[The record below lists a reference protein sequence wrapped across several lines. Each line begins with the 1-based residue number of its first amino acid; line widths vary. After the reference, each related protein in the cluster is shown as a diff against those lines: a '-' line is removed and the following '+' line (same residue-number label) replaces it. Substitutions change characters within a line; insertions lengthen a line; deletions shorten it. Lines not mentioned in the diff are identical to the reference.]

1 MDLFSAYKVA
11 ASATFAMMTSLWI
24 CSLPIRDASIVDR
37 FWGAGFVLIT
47 WVLHFAIPSP
57 DVNTTRAVILA
68 LVTIWGLRLSFYIH
82 LRNRGHGED
91 YRYAEMRSHH
101 GSRFWWYSFLSVFS
115 LQGILMLL
123 VSAPIILVM
132 SDPGVSQITHFGV
145 VGFIVWLVGFV
156 FEAGGDW
163 QLSQF
168 KKNPANKGQLLRT
181 GLWSVTRHP
190 NYFGDALQWW
200 GLGIFAIPYGT
211 AGFIVLAGPLL
222 MTLFIRKVSGVD
234 LLEKSLTNK
243 KPGYDD
249 YIKTTPPFL
258 PKRNFWIGLTTACF
272 ISVIAFQF
280 LSSR

>member
-1 MDLFSAYKVA
+1 MDLVSAYKIA

-24 CSLPIRDASIVDR
+24 CSLPIKDASIVDR
-37 FWGAGFVLIT
+37 FWGAGFVLIA
-47 WVLHFAIPSP
+47 WVLHLTVPSAEHN
-57 DVNTTRAVILA
+57 VTRAVVLA
-68 LVTIWGLRLSFYIH
+68 LVTIWGLRLSLYIH
-82 LRNRGHGED
+82 VRNRGHGED
-91 YRYAEMRSHH
+91 YRYAEMRRHH

-132 SDPGVSQITHFGV
+132 SNPEVSKLTHFGV
-145 VGFIVWLVGFV
+145 AGFLVWIVGFV

-163 QLSQF
+163 QLTQF
-168 KKNPANKGQLLRT
+168 KKNPANKGQLLRD

-211 AGFIVLAGPLL
+211 FGIVVLAGPLL

-234 LLEKSLTNK
+234 LLEKSLANR
-243 KPGYDD
+243 KPGYED
-249 YIKTTPPFL
+249 YVRSTPPFL
-258 PKRNFWIGLTTACF
+258 PSLKFWLGLTILCVIGILVF
-272 ISVIAFQF
+272 QYLSVH
-280 LSSR
+280 